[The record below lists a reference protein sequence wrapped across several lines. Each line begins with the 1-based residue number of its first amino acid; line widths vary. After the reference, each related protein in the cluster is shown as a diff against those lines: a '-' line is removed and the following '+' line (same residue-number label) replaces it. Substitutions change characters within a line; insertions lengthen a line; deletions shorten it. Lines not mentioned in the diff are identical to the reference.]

1 MEENSKLESLEE
13 MLNELDTGVSA
24 NSDTIKSTDN
34 SDILEADVD
43 VNIVK
48 DSNITFREKV
58 INKLKDYEDITNS
71 QAKLEVEKEEV
82 MNSIKKACPEL
93 FDRIS
98 KLDNEILA
106 KDNQIDEMKKSI
118 TPLFEKAIKESSDNK
133 TLLYGKVQGTYVDST
148 KKHSFDLK
156 SFIDENKDFYTNNI
170 SIFDPYSKITDV
182 AAYTKITVKKK

>member
-106 KDNQIDEMKKSI
+106 KDNQIDEIKKSI
-118 TPLFEKAIKESSDNK
+118 TPLFEIAIKVSHFSILCTTQLTGGILILSPGCS
-133 TLLYGKVQGTYVDST
+133 TLEV
-148 KKHSFDLK
+148 LK
-156 SFIDENKDFYTNNI
+156 LFAKYIVFFETPNL
-170 SIFDPYSKITDV
+170 
-182 AAYTKITVKKK
+182 